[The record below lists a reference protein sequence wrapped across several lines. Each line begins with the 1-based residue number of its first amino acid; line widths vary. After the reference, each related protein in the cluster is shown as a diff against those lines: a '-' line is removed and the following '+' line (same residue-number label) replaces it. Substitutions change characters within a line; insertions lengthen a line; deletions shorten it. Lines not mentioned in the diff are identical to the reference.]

1 MANNKTKSRAN
12 GKPIIIAITAFIM
25 AGVLAAGVCCLGFAS
40 RNTDGKWFGNF
51 KNISD
56 WHWGDYA
63 DNPTP
68 DIPDTPDVPDKPD
81 EPTDE
86 KPDTGNAV
94 ISGVENNGV
103 KLMSAKLPKEA
114 YAANGIDPLADTAY
128 TVTATVEPADAD
140 DKTIDWTISFKN
152 PSSSWANGK
161 SVTDYGTITAT
172 SDGALTANFVCKQAF
187 GEQIIITAT
196 SRDNPNAKGTTT
208 VDYRKRLTS
217 TTTGIFD
224 GNTSSTKVWDTANN
238 LYDSNTR
245 FNDTFGIGTI
255 DDTVKS
261 HKMAIT
267 THSNLRSNLSPV
279 FPGNQ
284 EGYSATAEYVGKIS
298 GAYGRL
304 QWEML
309 FCPDPGSVSTY
320 AITGLFYFCSDTVD
334 YGEWEINST
343 KYNKLRTCF
352 LNSSIDFVVTVKTEL
367 EHGATYT
374 ESYNVNVLDSSLKIK
389 VSSVNVTGSII
400 I

>member
-1 MANNKTKSRAN
+1 MANYKTKNKTNS
-12 GKPIIIAITAFIM
+12 KPIITAIIAFIM

-40 RNTDGKWFGNF
+40 RNADGKWFGNF

-63 DNPTP
+63 DNPNP
-68 DIPDTPDVPDKPD
+68 DNPDNPNNPDTPDNPTPD
-81 EPTDE
+81 

-94 ISGVENNGV
+94 IGGGENNGI

-114 YAANGIDPLADTAY
+114 YAANGIDPQADTAY

-140 DKTIDWTISFKN
+140 DKTVDWSIAFKN

-161 SVTDYGTITAT
+161 NVTDYGTITAT

-196 SRDNPNAKGTTT
+196 SRDNSSAKGTTT

-238 LYDSNTR
+238 LYDSNTQ
-245 FNDTFGIGTI
+245 FNDTFGVGTL
-255 DDTVKS
+255 DDTVKA
-261 HKMAIT
+261 HKMTIT
-267 THSNLRSNLSPV
+267 AHSTLRSNLSSA
-279 FPGNQ
+279 FGQ
-284 EGYSATAEYVGKIS
+284 GSYSDTAEYSGKVG
-298 GAYGRL
+298 GGYGWL
-304 QWEML
+304 GWEMM
-309 FCPDPGSVSTY
+309 FCPAPGVADMNYS
-320 AITGLFYFCSDTVD
+320 IKGIFEFCSDAED
-334 YGEWEINST
+334 YDVWEINST
-343 KYNKLRTCF
+343 KYNKLRTCL

-367 EHGATYT
+367 EYGATYT
-374 ESYNVNVLDSSLKIK
+374 ESYNVNALDSSLKIK
-389 VSSVNVTGSII
+389 VSSVSITNSII